1 MVEYITDD
9 QKGKPT
15 RCPICGETFRPAPQH
30 IYAIGSP
37 SARKPG
43 CSYTC
48 MRDWER
54 GKVAKKQKQKRREKN
69 DR

>member
-37 SARKPG
+37 SARKPV
-43 CSYTC
+43 CSYT
-48 MRDWER
+48 
-54 GKVAKKQKQKRREKN
+54 
-69 DR
+69 

>member
-1 MVEYITDD
+1 MVEYIVDS

-37 SARKPG
+37 SMRKTV

-48 MRDWER
+48 MRAWER
-54 GKVAKKQKQKRREKN
+54 GQTAKNKRKG
-69 DR
+69 

>member
-15 RCPICGETFRPAPQH
+15 RCPICGEIFRPAPQH
-30 IYAIGSP
+30 VYVIGPP
-37 SARKPG
+37 SACKPV

-48 MRDWER
+48 MRVWER
-54 GKVAKKQKQKRREKN
+54 GKVAKKAKTKKERKN
-69 DR
+69 D

>member
-37 SARKPG
+37 STRKPV

-48 MRDWER
+48 MRAWER